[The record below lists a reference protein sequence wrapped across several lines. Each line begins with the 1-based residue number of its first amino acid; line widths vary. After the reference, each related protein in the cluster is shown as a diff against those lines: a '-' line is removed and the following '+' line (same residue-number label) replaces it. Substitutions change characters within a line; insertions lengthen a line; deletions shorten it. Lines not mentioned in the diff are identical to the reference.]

1 MSKEIEVCFITSTS
15 DVNIASFRMW
25 VKDLAVYF
33 NKLGTKA
40 YINRLPDKIKS
51 NVVIILGKS
60 DVDKCNDYKKKYPN
74 NLIGIINP
82 EGGISYKADF
92 IITGS
97 VEEKDSLSMN
107 KNVYIFPLIE
117 NQYRKIN
124 QKIHNDK
131 AEIVIGI
138 HGSYTHLAK
147 VNPHLKK
154 ALEEFSQ
161 NVRISLKIIS
171 NPMPKKWVDGKP
183 KIKNIVVSDYNFRT
197 FSNDILKCDIGLV
210 PNISDNSPLFKKTSK
225 TKGLYKNDFFFRFKN
240 KSNSGR
246 MFAFIQH
253 GIPVIADLTPSHLHI
268 LGNPEN
274 GFAVFNKDGWLN
286 AMKEL
291 SNARIRNTI
300 SKNALS
306 EFNRLYDPLKWAAK
320 LINDIMKIR

>member
-1 MSKEIEVCFITSTS
+1 MYKIN
-15 DVNIASFRMW
+15 NI
-25 VKDLAVYF
+25 L
-33 NKLGTKA
+33 
-40 YINRLPDKIKS
+40 
-51 NVVIILGKS
+51 
-60 DVDKCNDYKKKYPN
+60 
-74 NLIGIINP
+74 
-82 EGGISYKADF
+82 
-92 IITGS
+92 ITGGAG
-97 VEEKDSLSMN
+97 
-107 KNVYIFPLIE
+107 Y
-117 NQYRKIN
+117 
-124 QKIHNDK
+124 
-131 AEIVIGI
+131 IGI
-138 HGSYTHLAK
+138 HGSYTHLSK

-183 KIKNIVVSDYNFRT
+183 KIKNIVVSDYNFTT

-210 PNISDNSPLFKKTSK
+210 PNITDNSPFFKKTSK

-286 AMKEL
+286 AFKEL

-300 SKNALS
+300 SKNGKKPRSVIANSLDAA
-306 EFNRLYDPLKWAAK
+306 RLRRRRTSVGAK
-320 LINDIMKIR
+320 LKLEHGHPAEQIRAEVIRLGTCLLTCQPSCQACPRGRRIPACTAASACPPAPVIASLPVRWTHPVAASMPCGRSKPVNWNSTPPLQATSTPALVVMPALRHARPAFVTTN

>member
-1 MSKEIEVCFITSTS
+1 MNKKIEVCFITSTS
-15 DVNIASFRMW
+15 DVNLASYRMW
-25 VKDLAVYF
+25 IKDLAIYF
-33 NKLGTKA
+33 NELGTKA
-40 YINRLPDKIKS
+40 YINKLADKVKS

-60 DVDKCNDYKKKYPN
+60 DVDKCNYYKKKYPK

-82 EGGISYKADF
+82 EGGILYKADF

-97 VEEKDSLSMN
+97 IEEKDSLSMN

-131 AEIVIGI
+131 DEIIIGI
-138 HGSYTHLAK
+138 HGSYTHLSK
-147 VNPHLKK
+147 INPHLKK

-161 NVRISLKIIS
+161 NVKISLKIIS
-171 NPMPKKWVDGKP
+171 NPIPTKWVDGKP
-183 KIKNIVVSDYNFRT
+183 KIKNIVVSDYNFST
-197 FSNDILKCDIGLV
+197 FSDDILKCDIGLV
-210 PNISDNSPLFKKTSK
+210 PNITDNSPLFKKTSK

-246 MFAFIQH
+246 MFAFVQH

-286 AMKEL
+286 ALKEL
-291 SNARIRNTI
+291 SNARIRNII

-320 LINDIMKIR
+320 LINNIMKIR